1 MKTSVKMHSVT
12 YNFIM
17 NAILTVSS
25 ILFPL
30 ITFPYI
36 SRVLLVEGS
45 GKVAFAIS
53 AVTYFT
59 MFATLGLPTYGIR
72 ACAVVRDDREK
83 LSQTVQELL
92 IISAITT
99 AITYLQSFLH
109 PCFSCRNLQPKKN

>member
-36 SRVLLVEGS
+36 ARVLLVEGS
-45 GKVAFAIS
+45 GKSCICDLGSDLFYHVLQ
-53 AVTYFT
+53 
-59 MFATLGLPTYGIR
+59 TLGTSDLRNPGL
-72 ACAVVRDDREK
+72 CG
-83 LSQTVQELL
+83 
-92 IISAITT
+92 SAG
-99 AITYLQSFLH
+99 
-109 PCFSCRNLQPKKN
+109 